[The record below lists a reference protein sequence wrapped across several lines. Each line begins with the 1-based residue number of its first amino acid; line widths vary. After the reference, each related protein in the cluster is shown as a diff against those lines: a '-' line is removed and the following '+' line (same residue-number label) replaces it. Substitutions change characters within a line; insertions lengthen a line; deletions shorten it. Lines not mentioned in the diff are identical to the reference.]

1 MQAGYRLPKARTGP
15 GQYSGDD
22 QLEVPLDKNM
32 KILIVDDFST
42 MRRIIKN
49 LLRDLGFTNT
59 DEADDGNTALPM
71 LKSGKYDFLVTDW
84 NMPGMSGFD
93 LLKAVRADE
102 DLKDLP
108 ILMVTAEAKRDQIVA
123 AAQAGVN
130 GYVVKPFTAA
140 VLKEK
145 IEKIFERIQ

>member
-1 MQAGYRLPKARTGP
+1 
-15 GQYSGDD
+15 
-22 QLEVPLDKNM
+22 M
-32 KILIVDDFST
+32 KILVVDDFST

-49 LLRDLGFTNT
+49 LLRDLGFANT

-71 LKSGKYDFLVTDW
+71 LQTGKYDFLVTDW
-84 NMPGMSGFD
+84 NMPGMTGID
-93 LLKAVRADE
+93 LLRHVRSD
-102 DLKDLP
+102 DSLKTLP
-108 ILMVTAEAKRDQIVA
+108 VLMVTAEAKRDQIVA

-145 IEKIFERIQ
+145 IEKIFERIDS

>member
-1 MQAGYRLPKARTGP
+1 
-15 GQYSGDD
+15 
-22 QLEVPLDKNM
+22 M
-32 KILIVDDFST
+32 KILVVDDFST

-59 DEADDGNTALPM
+59 DEADDGNSALPM
-71 LKSGKYDFLVTDW
+71 LQSGKYDFLITDW
-84 NMPGMSGFD
+84 NMPGMTGID
-93 LLKAVRADE
+93 LLRNVRSDE
-102 DLKDLP
+102 NLKTLP
-108 ILMVTAEAKRDQIVA
+108 VLMVTAEAKRDQIVA

-145 IEKIFERIQ
+145 IEKIFERIDS

>member
-1 MQAGYRLPKARTGP
+1 M
-15 GQYSGDD
+15 
-22 QLEVPLDKNM
+22 DKNM

-49 LLRDLGFTNT
+49 LLRDLGFNNT
-59 DEADDGNTALPM
+59 VEADDGNTALPV
-71 LKSGKYDFLVTDW
+71 LRNGGIDFLVTDW
-84 NMPGMSGFD
+84 NMPGMSGLE
-93 LLKAVRADE
+93 LLEQVRADAN
-102 DLKDLP
+102 LASLP
-108 ILMVTAEAKRDQIVA
+108 VLMVTAEAKREQIIR

-145 IEKIFERIQ
+145 IEKIFERIE

>member
-1 MQAGYRLPKARTGP
+1 
-15 GQYSGDD
+15 
-22 QLEVPLDKNM
+22 M

-59 DEADDGNTALPM
+59 QEADDGNSALPI
-71 LKSGKYDFLVTDW
+71 LQSTQIDFLITDW
-84 NMPGMSGFD
+84 NMPGMTGIE
-93 LLKAVRADE
+93 LLKAVRADAK
-102 DLKDLP
+102 LQNLP
-108 ILMVTAEAKRDQIVA
+108 ILMVTAEAKREQIIE

-140 VLKEK
+140 ALKDK
-145 IEKIFERIQ
+145 IDKIFERVDA